1 MLALPAGFGCRTVPR
16 WAISLMAIHAPGCG
30 LRYLVVDLDGARRS
44 RRAAV
49 PENIA
54 LATLAILTEHRGQI
68 VTGRPP

>member
-1 MLALPAGFGCRTVPR
+1 VGDQSDGNPR
-16 WAISLMAIHAPGCG
+16 ARVRDD
-30 LRYLVVDLDGARRS
+30 LRHLVVDLDGARRS